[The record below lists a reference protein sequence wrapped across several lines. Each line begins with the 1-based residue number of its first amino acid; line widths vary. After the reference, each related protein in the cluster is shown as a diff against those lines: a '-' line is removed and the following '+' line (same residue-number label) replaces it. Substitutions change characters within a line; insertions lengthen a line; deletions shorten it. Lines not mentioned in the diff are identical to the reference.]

1 MSQLRGRG
9 RSKGVIRNCSKL
21 KPRPLKNP
29 SPAPGTVQANFKNAP
44 LNGLLT
50 EWTDDTESK
59 TFEDII
65 EDIIHNNN
73 KNNEIPDD
81 QVFSGTLV

>member
-21 KPRPLKNP
+21 KPRSLKNP
-29 SPAPGTVQANFKNAP
+29 PPAPGTVQA
-44 LNGLLT
+44 LNELMAQKARP
-50 EWTDDTESK
+50 S
-59 TFEDII
+59 TFEDTI

-73 KNNEIPDD
+73 ENNEIPDD